1 MIKYA
6 GLPFNLSL
14 EELIKYDSMRQCL
27 HFLSSGIKKY
37 GRHSKEGLTFKK
49 LHLHS
54 RSVDFMNVN
63 GDILH
68 FEASLPKH
76 MKETWKKYNL
86 PLNPNIEG
94 FTVRD

>member
-1 MIKYA
+1 
-6 GLPFNLSL
+6 
-14 EELIKYDSMRQCL
+14 
-27 HFLSSGIKKY
+27 
-37 GRHSKEGLTFKK
+37 
-49 LHLHS
+49 
-54 RSVDFMNVN
+54 MNVN